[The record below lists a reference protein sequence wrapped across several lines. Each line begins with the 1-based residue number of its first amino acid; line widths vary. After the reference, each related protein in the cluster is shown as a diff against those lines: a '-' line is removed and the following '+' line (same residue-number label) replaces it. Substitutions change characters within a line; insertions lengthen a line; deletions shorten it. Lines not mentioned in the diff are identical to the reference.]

1 MLRLA
6 RRGENQDTLTRL
18 AWHPTKGGAKGRE
31 MTKKKISFQRGE
43 SRCIGVLMDDAAIQK
58 QVAEWVSEDHAKLL
72 MLCQHHGIQEGPI
85 MFYQLALTLARELYP
100 EPKKRGRKSKWTLLN
115 KGALV
120 VEVERLVNPGD
131 PAHGVEWACQQLAK
145 HEPWASF
152 LGIKEGGTFG
162 PDPAEALRQIYYDF
176 RDDKWAA
183 LSRDAFNMYEHEGTI
198 AEWENMVTDFV
209 RNPHPK

>member
-1 MLRLA
+1 
-6 RRGENQDTLTRL
+6 
-18 AWHPTKGGAKGRE
+18 
-31 MTKKKISFQRGE
+31 MTKKKISFQRE
-43 SRCIGVLMDDAAIQK
+43 DSRRIGFFMDETAIQK

-85 MFYQLALTLARELYP
+85 MFYQLALALAREFYP

-120 VEVERLVNPGD
+120 VEVERLVKPGD

-152 LGIKEGGTFG
+152 LEIKESSITS
-162 PDPAEALRQIYYDF
+162 PDPAEALRQIYYGF
-176 RDDKWAA
+176 RDEKWATV
-183 LSRDAFNMYEHEGTI
+183 SRKAFKYDEAVGAIEQ
-198 AEWENMVTDFV
+198 WEKQVSDSV
-209 RNPHPK
+209 KKPDPE